1 MYPYVLGETIALPF
15 VVFNNKDS
23 DLDVD
28 VTLYN
33 TNQEFDFPQVDG
45 KSQPKPSKHLHYWTK
60 WQLYPYSEHF
70 HF

>member
-1 MYPYVLGETIALPF
+1 MALPF

-33 TNQEFDFPQVDG
+33 TAQEFEFPQVDG
-45 KSQPKPSKHLHYWTK
+45 KSQPKPSESNFKHI
-60 WQLYPYSEHF
+60 
-70 HF
+70 